1 MKTQLSSKLFLLLL
15 TLGPLF
21 SFAQNRAEDLDLRP
35 LLFKNFVKA
44 DILKKD
50 GSDIQAS
57 VDYNTNNQSII
68 FLKDDV
74 YMELTGLEEIQEIKI
89 DKSIFIPINGK
100 FYEKTD
106 MNNLFISYLNKVVVN
121 DGVTS
126 KSGTEVKNATES
138 SNNVSNVYVSRNY
151 QSANNLAFV
160 KKFWVMKENQM
171 IEVNNINKV
180 ARAFNVNKNKV
191 SEFVKKEKLDLS
203 NYDDV
208 IILLNYVT
216 KIAEAG

>member
-1 MKTQLSSKLFLLLL
+1 
-15 TLGPLF
+15 
-21 SFAQNRAEDLDLRP
+21 
-35 LLFKNFVKA
+35 
-44 DILKKD
+44 
-50 GSDIQAS
+50 
-57 VDYNTNNQSII
+57 
-68 FLKDDV
+68 
-74 YMELTGLEEIQEIKI
+74 MELTGLEEIQEIKI

>member
-15 TLGPLF
+15 TLGPMF
-21 SFAQNRAEDLDLRP
+21 SFAQNRVQDLDLRP

-44 DILKKD
+44 DIQKKD

>member
-21 SFAQNRAEDLDLRP
+21 SFAQNRVQDLDLRP

-180 ARAFNVNKNKV
+180 ARSFNVNKNKV
-191 SEFVKKEKLDLS
+191 SEFVKKEKLNLS

-216 KIAEAG
+216 KIAEVK

>member
-21 SFAQNRAEDLDLRP
+21 SFAQNRVQDLDLRP

-191 SEFVKKEKLDLS
+191 SEFVKKEKLNLS

-216 KIAEAG
+216 KIAEVK

>member
-21 SFAQNRAEDLDLRP
+21 SFAQNRVQDLDLRP

-160 KKFWVMKENQM
+160 KKFWVMKENQI

-216 KIAEAG
+216 KIAEVG

>member
-1 MKTQLSSKLFLLLL
+1 MKIKFSSALLLL
-15 TLGPLF
+15 FLTLG
-21 SFAQNRAEDLDLRP
+21 SFRFCSAQNAVQNLDLRP
-35 LLFKNFVKA
+35 LLFKNFIKA
-44 DILKKD
+44 DILKRD
-50 GSDIQAS
+50 GSDIQTF

-89 DKSIFIPINGK
+89 DKSIFIPIDGK

-106 MNNLFISYLNKVVVN
+106 KNDLFISYSNKVVVN
-121 DGVTS
+121 DVVTS
-126 KSGTEVKNATES
+126 KPGTEVKNARES

-151 QSANNLAFV
+151 QSPNNLAFV
-160 KKFWVMKENQM
+160 KKFWILKENQM

-180 ARAFNVNKNKV
+180 ARAFNVNKTTVNQ
-191 SEFVKKEKLDLS
+191 FVKKEKLDLN

-208 IILLNYVT
+208 IILLNYMT
-216 KIAEAG
+216 KIAEA

>member
-21 SFAQNRAEDLDLRP
+21 SFAQNRVQDLDLRP

-89 DKSIFIPINGK
+89 DKSIFIPIN
-100 FYEKTD
+100 
-106 MNNLFISYLNKVVVN
+106 
-121 DGVTS
+121 
-126 KSGTEVKNATES
+126 
-138 SNNVSNVYVSRNY
+138 
-151 QSANNLAFV
+151 
-160 KKFWVMKENQM
+160 
-171 IEVNNINKV
+171 
-180 ARAFNVNKNKV
+180 
-191 SEFVKKEKLDLS
+191 
-203 NYDDV
+203 
-208 IILLNYVT
+208 IIR
-216 KIAEAG
+216 I

>member
-21 SFAQNRAEDLDLRP
+21 SFAQNRVQDLDLRP

-191 SEFVKKEKLDLS
+191 SEFVKKEKLNLS

-216 KIAEAG
+216 KIAEVG

>member
-1 MKTQLSSKLFLLLL
+1 
-15 TLGPLF
+15 
-21 SFAQNRAEDLDLRP
+21 
-35 LLFKNFVKA
+35 
-44 DILKKD
+44 
-50 GSDIQAS
+50 
-57 VDYNTNNQSII
+57 
-68 FLKDDV
+68 
-74 YMELTGLEEIQEIKI
+74 
-89 DKSIFIPINGK
+89 
-100 FYEKTD
+100 
-106 MNNLFISYLNKVVVN
+106 
-121 DGVTS
+121 
-126 KSGTEVKNATES
+126 VKNATES

-160 KKFWVMKENQM
+160 KKFWVMKENQI

>member
-15 TLGPLF
+15 TLGPMF
-21 SFAQNRAEDLDLRP
+21 SFAQNRVQDLDLRP

-50 GSDIQAS
+50 GSDIQTS

-160 KKFWVMKENQM
+160 KKFWVMKENQI

>member
-1 MKTQLSSKLFLLLL
+1 MKMQLSSKLFLLLL

-21 SFAQNRAEDLDLRP
+21 SFAQNRVQDLDLRP

-216 KIAEAG
+216 KIAEVG

>member
-1 MKTQLSSKLFLLLL
+1 MKIQLSSKLFLLLL

-21 SFAQNRAEDLDLRP
+21 SFAQNRVQDLDLRP

>member
-21 SFAQNRAEDLDLRP
+21 SFAQNRVQDLDLRP

>member
-15 TLGPLF
+15 TVGPLF
-21 SFAQNRAEDLDLRP
+21 SFAQNRVQDIDLRP

-50 GSDIQAS
+50 GSDIQTS

-160 KKFWVMKENQM
+160 KKFWVMKENQI

-216 KIAEAG
+216 KIAEVG

>member
-21 SFAQNRAEDLDLRP
+21 SFAQNRVQDLDLRP

-50 GSDIQAS
+50 GSDIQTS

-216 KIAEAG
+216 KIAEVK

>member
-21 SFAQNRAEDLDLRP
+21 SFAQNRVQDLDLRP

-180 ARAFNVNKNKV
+180 ARSFNVNKNKV

>member
-21 SFAQNRAEDLDLRP
+21 SFAQNRVQDLDLRP

-50 GSDIQAS
+50 GSDIQTS

-216 KIAEAG
+216 KIAEVG

>member
-21 SFAQNRAEDLDLRP
+21 SFAQNRVQDLDLRP

-216 KIAEAG
+216 KIAEVG

>member
-1 MKTQLSSKLFLLLL
+1 M
-15 TLGPLF
+15 F
-21 SFAQNRAEDLDLRP
+21 SFAQNRVQDLDLRP

-44 DILKKD
+44 DIQKKD

>member
-126 KSGTEVKNATES
+126 KSGTEVKNATEG

>member
-15 TLGPLF
+15 TVGPLF
-21 SFAQNRAEDLDLRP
+21 SFAQNRVQDIDLRP

-50 GSDIQAS
+50 GSDIQTS